1 MQRFYSALILTLIL
15 FLSGCAS
22 VQITDYKDTKPT
34 LDLSTYFNGKVD
46 GWGMVQDRSGK
57 VTRRFTVEIDC
68 TWRGNEGVLDESF
81 IWSDGKTEKR
91 IWKITKLGDNY
102 IGTAGDIVGEAVGV
116 ASGTALQWRYVLN
129 LPVDDTTYKVNM
141 NDWMYLIDDKTLSNR
156 TVMTK
161 FGVHLAE
168 ISIFF
173 RKRGA

>member
-1 MQRFYSALILTLIL
+1 MQKFSTFFVVIFCVWLT
-15 FLSGCAS
+15 GCANVNVS
-22 VQITDYKDTKPT
+22 DYQNEKPK
-34 LDLSTYFNGKVD
+34 LDLATYFNGKVD

-91 IWKITKLGDNY
+91 IWKITKQGDNY
-102 IGTAGDIVGEAVGV
+102 IGTAGDVVGQAIGV
-116 ASGTALQWRYVLN
+116 ASGAALQWRYILD
-129 LPVDDTTYKVNM
+129 LPVDNTTYKVNM
-141 NDWMYLIDDKTLSNR
+141 DDWMYLIDDKTMANR